1 VSGIL
6 DPPFDENT
14 ITTLRQLLDTFDNG
28 ESVYDEDLNEF
39 EVFAQKFKQMLYDGV
54 TIDRAWPLEEGKDDH
69 DGSFMTKVTLKLHSR
84 CTQSGR
90 EDFLQF
96 VAKSRVA
103 AIGSKCD
110 FSCPSELPKNKC
122 LSESLDLSNIVK
134 VTQNEPKFAQSNTSL
149 QKGRKRRKRFVSL
162 KTKDGKR
169 VPFLARTGKDASLL
183 ACGLKLLVERIQ
195 KHRHRDKFDSNR
207 VCNEN

>member
-1 VSGIL
+1 
-6 DPPFDENT
+6 
-14 ITTLRQLLDTFDNG
+14 
-28 ESVYDEDLNEF
+28 
-39 EVFAQKFKQMLYDGV
+39 MLYDGV
-54 TIDRAWPLEEGKDDH
+54 TIDRAWPLEEGKDDP

-90 EDFLQF
+90 EDFLLF

-122 LSESLDLSNIVK
+122 LSESLDLCNIVK

-195 KHRHRDKFDSNR
+195 KHRHGDKFDSNR